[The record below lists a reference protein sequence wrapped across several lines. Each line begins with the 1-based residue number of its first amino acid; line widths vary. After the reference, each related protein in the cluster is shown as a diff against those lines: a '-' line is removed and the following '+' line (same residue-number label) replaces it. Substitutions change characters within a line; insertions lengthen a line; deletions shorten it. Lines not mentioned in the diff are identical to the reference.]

1 VPASIALDASVV
13 VDGLVDSSAT
23 GDHAR
28 ALMGQPG
35 VYVPELLYS
44 EVSNALRR
52 REVRLKRS
60 MEREF
65 TSLLR
70 LPWDRVPVGTFG
82 RLTWPLRHDVSL
94 YDATYV
100 ALAMVLDVP
109 LATTD
114 RKLAS
119 VATRYC
125 EVVIPGE

>member
-1 VPASIALDASVV
+1 MPASIVLDASVV
-13 VDGLVDSSAT
+13 VDGLVDSTAA

-28 ALMGQPG
+28 VLMGQPG
-35 VYVPELLYS
+35 VYVPDLLYS

-52 REVRLKRS
+52 RGVLVNRS
-60 MEREF
+60 MEQEF

-70 LPWDRVPVGTFG
+70 LPWDRVPFGALG

-94 YDATYV
+94 YDASYV
-100 ALAMVLDVP
+100 ALAMALGVP
-109 LATTD
+109 LATRD